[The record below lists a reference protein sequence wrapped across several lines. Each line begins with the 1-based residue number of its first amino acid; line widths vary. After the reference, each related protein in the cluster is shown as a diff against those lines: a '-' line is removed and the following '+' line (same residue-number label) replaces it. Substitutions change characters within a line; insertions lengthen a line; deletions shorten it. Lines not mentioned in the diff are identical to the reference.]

1 MRGVRIVGRG
11 LHETLEHLLP
21 CTAVTL
27 AWWAGVILIV
37 TAPAATLALFTHA
50 DPRIGIEKDRP
61 TTRETLSFIRAHF
74 FQSWGL
80 VILTAPLIVVL
91 VINIAT
97 IRPGE
102 STFGVLAPVWLF
114 LLLIITFITATAFAH
129 VALLD
134 FRVIDAV
141 KQAAL
146 ITAAYFPRVFIVAV
160 LLWLLLIVGT
170 VLVIPV
176 VMFLPATFAA
186 TIVRFVFDARDIK
199 VIDPLSPTDE
209 RMREE
214 QIRRESKFGP

>member
-11 LHETLEHLLP
+11 LHDTLEHLLP
-21 CTAVTL
+21 FTAVTL
-27 AWWAGVILIV
+27 AWWVGVGLVV
-37 TAPAATLALFTHA
+37 TAPAATLALFTHV
-50 DPRIGIEKDRP
+50 DPRIGTAKDRP

-102 STFGVLAPVWLF
+102 SSFGVLAPVWLF
-114 LLLIITFITATAFAH
+114 LLLIVTFITATAFAH
-129 VALLD
+129 VALLE

-141 KQAAL
+141 KQGAL
-146 ITAAYFPRVFIVAV
+146 MTVAYFPRVLIVAI
-160 LLWLLLIVGT
+160 LLWLLLVVGT

-186 TIVRFVFDARDIK
+186 TIVRFVFEAREIK

-214 QIRRESKFGP
+214 QRRRESKFGP